1 MTADCTLMILP
12 RFCRDELNEDPGIVL
27 ANLGPAEIKTFFDWI
42 EKNFKGSIK
51 ADLAFSNY
59 WRVLKGLYYDKTWKV
74 LDEHV
79 LRDCLNV
86 SSVSFGFGFFR

>member
-1 MTADCTLMILP
+1 MTAECTLTILP
-12 RFCRDELNEDPGIVL
+12 RFCRDELNEDPGVVL
-27 ANLGPAEIKTFFDWI
+27 TNLGPAEIKTFFDWI

-51 ADLAFSNY
+51 ADSAFSNY

-86 SSVSFGFGFFR
+86 S